1 MSERDTSVNFHFY
14 GLTLRLQSADE
25 EVVEKIRREFSYF
38 QVAADTPQVT
48 IEVFDMS
55 PPYESLPDLPASIYT
70 PRNVCYRGK
79 EGIFIDYSGQA
90 LEIFDPKTKNCQIFS
105 PNPDLRRE
113 ISYLSILSIVSQ
125 YLDSRHIHR
134 VHALGISQNGK
145 AILILSPRG
154 GGKSTLALQL
164 LESGQVKLLSEDSPL
179 ITKRGE
185 ILPFP
190 LRIGIRSGTELNISA
205 EYLQEVNQWDSERKL
220 LVDIDYFAD
229 KISPPCQPGIILLG
243 QRTLGADSR
252 IEPAS
257 KLAATKAFIR
267 HAIVGL
273 GLFEGAEYVLQRS
286 AWEVLGKSGV
296 LFSRLDSSLKVIRCS
311 KVYSYTIGRD
321 RGRNRDVLLDFL
333 QQLNL

>member
-14 GLTLRLQSADE
+14 GLDLRLQSADE
-25 EVVEKIRREFSYF
+25 EVVKKIRREFSYF

-243 QRTLGADSR
+243 QRTLGIESK

-257 KLAATKAFIR
+257 KLAATKVFIR

>member
-14 GLTLRLQSADE
+14 GLDLRLQSADE
-25 EVVEKIRREFSYF
+25 EVVKKIRREFSYF

-90 LEIFDPKTKNCQIFS
+90 LEIFDSKTKNCQIFS

-113 ISYLSILSIVSQ
+113 ISYLSILSIASQ

-243 QRTLGADSR
+243 QRTLGIESK

-257 KLAATKAFIR
+257 KLAATKVFIR